1 MPQGMR
7 SPKAVECNGNI
18 YVGGGDTGDQS
29 VSAFKVYVYNISK
42 EKWSSLSPTPQRWF
56 AIAVLK
62 GKLLVIGGACHEN
75 AVTGQVTSLD
85 ETTGHW
91 YSEYPPVPT
100 SRSDPGAIGHV
111 NHLIVMGGFDG
122 MQSIDVVEVLDASNS
137 QWSQVASL
145 PYTIISVTPM
155 LQGDVLYLAGGLGV
169 TKGKQS
175 SKKSFTCTSIP
186 ILLKSTPPGNASS
199 IWKDLSPVP
208 FSYST
213 TSTHG
218 DLFLTFCG
226 RDSASKQ
233 DSSAIYLY
241 DAVKK
246 TWSQVG
252 DMPTCRRMCTAISA
266 TTNGKVYVLG
276 GIVNKT
282 KYSDIVECSI

>member
-1 MPQGMR
+1 MK
-7 SPKAVECNGNI
+7 SPKAVEYNGNI

-29 VSAFKVYVYNISK
+29 VSAFKVYVYNITK

-85 ETTGHW
+85 ETNGHW

-100 SRSDPGAIGHV
+100 SRSDPGAIGHLR
-111 NHLIVMGGFDG
+111 HLIVIGGFDG
-122 MQSIDVVEVLDASNS
+122 MQSVDVVEVLDASSN
-137 QWSQVASL
+137 QWSRVASL
-145 PYTIISVTPM
+145 PYTITSVTPL

-186 ILLKSTPPGNASS
+186 MLLKSTLPSV
-199 IWKDLSPVP
+199 WKELSPLP
-208 FSYST
+208 FSYSS
-213 TSTHG
+213 TSIHG
-218 DLFLTFCG
+218 DSFLTFCG
-226 RDSASKQ
+226 RDSTKR
-233 DSSAIYLY
+233 DSSAIHLY
-241 DAVKK
+241 DAVKN

-266 TTNGKVYVLG
+266 ATNGKVYVLG
-276 GIVNKT
+276 GIVSKT
-282 KYSDIVECSI
+282 KYLDIVECSI